1 MDCTCYSSTSDSLSK
16 TMQEQVVF
24 CTSFMTDQDH
34 YSENLI
40 SNSSTSKET
49 LTTIVEVVVGVVN
62 VAASFIDATTSVMS
76 IAVTVAI
83 KATTTVFTG
92 RSLVEHCCW

>member
-1 MDCTCYSSTSDSLSK
+1 
-16 TMQEQVVF
+16 
-24 CTSFMTDQDH
+24 
-34 YSENLI
+34 
-40 SNSSTSKET
+40 
-49 LTTIVEVVVGVVN
+49 VEVVVGVVN